1 MAPRSRPDARDAPV
15 LELQLLGV
23 PCAVARGGELP
34 LPLKRG
40 AALLAYLAFHPGPV
54 PREHLAALLWPDT
67 ETAPAR
73 TRLRRLAY
81 TLEEATA
88 CTLFAADGEALSLLP
103 GAVETDALRFARL
116 ARRVVAGE
124 GLSDPALAE
133 ARHWLARARRP
144 LLEGIAFGSEAFD
157 DWLKSASLEHEHLVA
172 RLLERVV
179 DALARRA
186 QFADALE
193 LVEHLL
199 ALDPYREPS
208 YVLLMQLHA
217 LQGHGA
223 GVEAAY
229 TRCAD
234 LLRAEFGIRP
244 GPSTEAAYVRLTE
257 DLRRLQSHR
266 VERPVVRFAE
276 SAAGAIAY
284 TLLGAGERTLVVSP
298 GFVCHIELA
307 LEHPPLRAFV
317 EALAR
322 HFQVI
327 LFDRRGIGLS
337 ERLRARSTPAA
348 LAQDV
353 QAILDDAGVRSAWL
367 FGSSEGGLGAMR
379 LALDR
384 PERVGGLCLFGSLAR
399 GSAAPDYPWALPA
412 AAYDVWLK
420 RLVAGW
426 GGPVGLE
433 TFAPSAQDDPALR
446 AWWARLVRHA
456 VSPGGLE
463 TILGGLRD
471 ADLRAELAQLRV
483 PTLVMHRRGDRA
495 VRLEAGRHLAQAIPG
510 ATWHPLEGIDHFWW
524 CGDGDAVLRAILE
537 FTDDARHPAVSQAPP
552 TTTR

>member
-1 MAPRSRPDARDAPV
+1 MPV
-15 LELQLLGV
+15 LELQMLGV
-23 PCAVARGGELP
+23 PSALVRGRELP

-40 AALLAYLAFHPGPV
+40 VALLAYLAFHPGPV
-54 PREHLAALLWPDT
+54 PREHLAALLWPDADA
-67 ETAPAR
+67 APAR

-81 TLEEATA
+81 TLEETA
-88 CTLFAADGEALSLLP
+88 GGALFAADSDALALLT
-103 GAVETDALRFARL
+103 GAVETDALRFARV
-116 ARRVVAGE
+116 ARRVIAADA
-124 GLSDPALAE
+124 LSDPALAE
-133 ARHWLARARRP
+133 ARHWAACARRP
-144 LLEGIAFGSEAFD
+144 LLEGIAFGSGAFD
-157 DWLKSASLEHEHLVA
+157 DWLKSASLEHEHLLA
-172 RLLERVV
+172 RLLERAI

-193 LVEHLL
+193 LVEHLI

-217 LQGHGA
+217 KQGHGA
-223 GVEAAY
+223 GVQAAY

-234 LLRAEFGIRP
+234 MLRAEFGIRP
-244 GPSTEAAYVRLTE
+244 GPATEAAWLRIGE
-257 DLRRLQSHR
+257 DLQRLMSHR
-266 VERPVVRFAE
+266 VERPAVRFAE

-284 TLLGAGERTLVVSP
+284 TVLGSGERTLVVCP

-317 EALAR
+317 EALAQR
-322 HFQVI
+322 FQVV

-337 ERLRARSTPAA
+337 ERLRAQSTPAA

-353 QAILDDAGVRSAWL
+353 QAILDDAGVRDAWL

-379 LALDR
+379 LAIDS
-384 PERVGGLCLFGSLAR
+384 PQRVGGLCLFGALAR
-399 GSAAPDYPWALPA
+399 GSAAPDYPWSLPA
-412 AAYDVWLK
+412 AAYDVWLQ

-433 TFAPSAQDDPALR
+433 TFAPSVQDDPALR

-471 ADLRAELAQLRV
+471 ADLRADLARIRV

-495 VRLEAGRHLAQAIPG
+495 VRFEAGRHLAETIPG
-510 ATWHPLEGIDHFWW
+510 AAWHPLDGIDHFWW
-524 CGDGDAVLRAILE
+524 CGDGEAILRAIFA
-537 FTDDARHPAVSQAPP
+537 FTGAAR
-552 TTTR
+552 